1 MIILP
6 AKIFLNTVVGASLA
20 ALVCSLI
27 GVFIVRMNI
36 SSMGFCMSH
45 AAFAGAALG
54 LAISC
59 DPFLMA
65 LGMSMLVALILGPIA
80 EKAKLQTDI
89 VLGTMFSL
97 TMALALYFLSI
108 VPGSAMSST
117 ALSIL
122 WGSVLGITD
131 ADLTRLVVLA
141 VVLIAAI
148 FLFHKEFLAI
158 MLDRKLAEE
167 SGINTRPF
175 YYAILFLCGIT
186 VSVSLKLIGGL
197 LIFALMVNPVSTAYQ
212 FSHDMKT
219 IILLAPLVGLASS
232 LIGLLASFHW
242 DMPVGSSIVIVS
254 AMMFIGATAIS
265 PKRRRG

>member
-1 MIILP
+1 MIELP
-6 AKIFLNTVVGASLA
+6 AHIFLNTILGASLA

-27 GVFIVRMNI
+27 GVFIVRMNL

-54 LAISC
+54 LAISR
-59 DPFLMA
+59 DPLLMA
-65 LGMSMLVALILGPIA
+65 LGMSTLVALILGPVA
-80 EKAKLQTDI
+80 ERARLQADI
-89 VLGTMFSL
+89 ILGTMFSL
-97 TMALALYFLSI
+97 TMALGLFFLSI
-108 VPGSAMSST
+108 IPGSAMSST

-131 ADLTRLVVLA
+131 SDLMRLGGLSVF
-141 VVLIAAI
+141 LIGVI
-148 FLFHKEFLAI
+148 CLFYKEFLAI

-197 LIFALMVNPVSTAYQ
+197 LIFALMVNPVSSAYQ
-212 FSHDMKT
+212 FSHNMKN
-219 IILLAPLVGLASS
+219 IIFLAPLFGLASS
-232 LIGLLASFHW
+232 ITGIIFSFQW
-242 DMPVGSSIVIVS
+242 DVPLGSSIVIMSVALFLIS
-254 AMMFIGATAIS
+254 IVLS
-265 PKRRRG
+265 PKRRRR

>member
-1 MIILP
+1 MIAIP
-6 AKIFLNTVVGASLA
+6 VHIFQNTLIGASLA

-27 GVFIVRMNI
+27 GVFVVRMNL

-54 LAISC
+54 LAISK
-59 DPFLMA
+59 DPLIMA
-65 LGMSMLVALILGPIA
+65 LGMSTLVALILGPIA
-80 EKAKLQTDI
+80 ERAKLQADI
-89 VLGTMFSL
+89 ILGTMFSL
-97 TMALALYFLSI
+97 TMALGLFFLSI

-131 ADLTRLVVLA
+131 ADLIRLGALA
-141 VVLIAAI
+141 AFLIVALA
-148 FLFHKEFLAI
+148 LFQKEFLAI

-175 YYAILFLCGIT
+175 YYAILFLCGVT
-186 VSVSLKLIGGL
+186 VSFSLKLVGGL
-197 LIFALMVNPVSTAYQ
+197 LIFALMVNPVSSAYQ
-212 FSHDMKT
+212 YSSNMRNIIVLAPIFGLLSSVFG
-219 IILLAPLVGLASS
+219 ILLSLQWDLPL
-232 LIGLLASFHW
+232 
-242 DMPVGSSIVIVS
+242 GSSIVIVS
-254 AMMFIGATAIS
+254 VAIFLISVAIS